1 MGTRDWLVRFGCCA
15 WVGLIGAC
23 GARTGLDVPDRCV
36 VLTPE
41 TPRVAVEIEGTRRVG
56 ALDVVILADTSASA
70 APYVRG
76 LRRSMTEVVAPAL
89 VSISDDARIGVAWYH
104 SHKAV

>member
-1 MGTRDWLVRFGCCA
+1 
-15 WVGLIGAC
+15 
-23 GARTGLDVPDRCV
+23 
-36 VLTPE
+36 
-41 TPRVAVEIEGTRRVG
+41 VG

-104 SHKAV
+104 SHMAV